1 MVEKKEDLVQN
12 DFVIDYGRIEDIGAN
27 IEPVILYHDLIKRI
41 KDYHPSEDF
50 TSIRDAYELAYS
62 AHEDQVRR
70 SGEPYIIHP
79 LYVAIILADLQMDK
93 ETIIAGILHDVVE
106 DTVITT
112 ADLERK
118 FGSDVAKLV
127 AGVTKVTKD
136 FKYSSKEEEQ
146 AVNLRNMF
154 LVMAQDIRVIIIKL
168 ADRLHNMRTLEHM
181 PPAKQYEK
189 AKETM
194 EIYAPFAQR
203 LGIGKIKVELEDLSF
218 KYLEPEEYQ
227 NLVNQMVLTKEER
240 EDYIASLVMKVKG
253 IMEDADIHAR
263 VDGRVKHL
271 FSIYRKM
278 KNQGKTLDQIYDLF
292 AVRIIVEDEED
303 IYTALGYVHKNFKPM
318 NNRFKDYIA
327 NPKENGY
334 KSIHTTVF
342 DTTDAKAPFEI
353 QIRTREMHKEAEYGI
368 ASHWKYKEESDG
380 KKVSA
385 KEVEKSDWLRSI
397 TECLEEEDNEKF
409 LSLIHNDLDI
419 FSENI
424 YCSSPKGR
432 TVELPSGSTP
442 IDFAYAIHTDVGNKM
457 VGAMVNNVLVNN
469 DYTLKNGDIVEILTN
484 NSSNGPSRDW
494 LKKVRSTQAKNK
506 INQWFKRQQKDENIV
521 RGREKV
527 AEFCKQNNIDFNTIA
542 TEEYRKRLLDNYSFK
557 DWDALL
563 AAIGHGGIKEGQ
575 AINRLLAMYDKDHPK
590 TMTNEEIIS
599 SIKNNY
605 SRTDKGGQR
614 NGIIVN
620 GTDDVEVRF
629 GKCCNPIP
637 GDEII
642 GFITRGRGVTIH
654 RRNCVNM
661 NPTLLSDED
670 KGRIIVASWQAAALE
685 GTLDNYLA
693 EITIF
698 ANERTG
704 LLYDV
709 TKVFTEADLM
719 INSLNTNLSKK
730 GVATMHMSF
739 RIRSKE
745 DLNKLCDKI
754 SQINGVIEVE
764 RTK

>member
-1 MVEKKEDLVQN
+1 MGENNNVSNEYL
-12 DFVIDYGRIEDIGAN
+12 IDYGRIEDIGAN
-27 IEPVILYHDLIKRI
+27 IEPAILYNDLIKRI

-50 TSIRDAYELAYS
+50 TSINEAYELAYN
-62 AHEDQVRR
+62 AHEDQVRKN
-70 SGEPYIIHP
+70 GEPYIIHP

-93 ETIIAGILHDVVE
+93 ETIIAGLLHDVVE
-106 DTVITT
+106 DTVFTSEDIE
-112 ADLERK
+112 AR
-118 FGSDVAKLV
+118 FGPDVAKLV

-136 FKYSSKEEEQ
+136 FKYTSKEEEQ

-154 LVMAQDIRVIIIKL
+154 LIMAQDIRVIIIKL
-168 ADRLHNMRTLEHM
+168 ADRLHNLRTLEHM
-181 PPAKQYEK
+181 PPHKQVEK

-203 LGIGKIKVELEDLSF
+203 LGISKLKVELEDLSF
-218 KYLEPEEYQ
+218 KYLEPEAYAD
-227 NLVNQMVLTKEER
+227 LVHQMVFTQEER
-240 EDYIASLVMKVKG
+240 EEYIANIVNKVKN
-253 IMEDADIHAR
+253 IMDDAEIHAK

-303 IYTALGYVHKNFKPM
+303 LYTALGYVHKNFKPM
-318 NNRFKDYIA
+318 NNRFKDYVA

-334 KSIHTTVF
+334 KSIHTTIF

-353 QIRTREMHKEAEYGI
+353 QIRTREMHVEAEYGI

-380 KKVSA
+380 KKVSY
-385 KEVEKSDWLRSI
+385 KEVEKADWLRGL

-419 FSENI
+419 FTENI

-469 DYTLKNGDIVEILTN
+469 DYSLKNGDIVEILTSN
-484 NSSNGPSRDW
+484 TSNGPSRDW

-521 RGREKV
+521 KGKEKV
-527 AEFCKQNNIDFNTIA
+527 IDYCKSKNIDIYTIIND
-542 TEEYRKRLLDNYSFK
+542 EYKKKLLDSYSFK
-557 DWDALL
+557 DWEALL
-563 AAIGHGGIKEGQ
+563 AAIGHGGIKEAQ
-575 AINRLLAMYDKDHPK
+575 VVNRIVAMYEKDHPK
-590 TMTNEEIIS
+590 ILTNEEVIE
-599 SIKNNY
+599 SIKNNA
-605 SRTDKGGQR
+605 RRAGRAGQKT
-614 NGIIVN
+614 GITVN
-620 GTDDVEVRF
+620 GTNDVEVRF

-637 GDEII
+637 GDDIV

-654 RRNCVNM
+654 RRDCVNM
-661 NPTLLSDED
+661 DFNLLTKEDRDRVIDAKWQDE
-670 KGRIIVASWQAAALE
+670 ALE
-685 GTLDNYLA
+685 GILDSYIA

-704 LLYDV
+704 LLYDI
-709 TKVFTEADLM
+709 TKVLTEKDIL
-719 INSLNTNLSKK
+719 INTLHTNISKK
-730 GVATMHMSF
+730 GVATIHLSF
-739 RIRSKE
+739 KIRSRE
-745 DLNKLCDKI
+745 DLVRLIDKLG
-754 SQINGVIEVE
+754 NIESIIEIE
-764 RTK
+764 RTKG

>member
-1 MVEKKEDLVQN
+1 MSETNKVSN

-27 IEPVILYHDLIKRI
+27 IEPSILYNDLITRI
-41 KDYHPSEDF
+41 KEYHPSEDF
-50 TSIRDAYELAYS
+50 TSIKEAYELAYS
-62 AHEDQVRR
+62 AHENQRR
-70 SGEPYIIHP
+70 KSGEPYIIHP

-93 ETIIAGILHDVVE
+93 ETIIAGLLHDVVE
-106 DTVITT
+106 DTAITKE
-112 ADLERK
+112 DIENK
-118 FGSDVAKLV
+118 FGPDVAKLV

-154 LVMAQDIRVIIIKL
+154 LIMAQDIRVIIIKL
-168 ADRLHNMRTLEHM
+168 ADRLHNLRTLEHM
-181 PPAKQYEK
+181 PPHKQVEK

-203 LGIGKIKVELEDLSF
+203 LGISKIKVELEDLSF
-218 KYLEPEEYQ
+218 KYLEPEAYED
-227 NLVNQMVLTKEER
+227 LVNQMVFTKEER
-240 EDYIASLVMKVKG
+240 EEYITNIVNKVNA
-253 IMEDADIHAR
+253 IMDEAEIHAK

-303 IYTALGYVHKNFKPM
+303 LYSALGYVHKHFKPM
-318 NNRFKDYIA
+318 NNRFKDYVA

-353 QIRTREMHKEAEYGI
+353 QIRTREMHVEAEYGI

-385 KEVEKSDWLRSI
+385 KEVEKADWLRGL

-419 FSENI
+419 FTENI

-442 IDFAYAIHTDVGNKM
+442 IDFAYAIHTNIGNTM
-457 VGAMVNNVLVNN
+457 VGALVNNVHVSN
-469 DYTLKNGDIVEILTN
+469 DYTLKNGDIVEIITSN
-484 NSSNGPSRDW
+484 NCNGPSRDW

-506 INQWFKRQQKDENIV
+506 INQWFKKQQKDENII

-527 AEFCKQNNIDFNTIA
+527 AEYCKSKNIDLNQILTD
-542 TEEYRKRLLDNYSFK
+542 EYKQRLLDNYSFK

-563 AAIGHGGIKEGQ
+563 AAVGHGGIKEGQ
-575 AINRLLAMYDKDHPK
+575 AINRILSMYEKDNPK
-590 TMTNEEIIS
+590 VYTNEEVIEHFRNNEN
-599 SIKNNY
+599 KNE
-605 SRTDKGGQR
+605 KKQLH
-614 NGIIVN
+614 NGITVN
-620 GTDDVEVRF
+620 GTNDVEVRF

-637 GDEII
+637 GDEIV

-654 RRNCVNM
+654 RKDCVNVSD
-661 NPTLLSDED
+661 TALSDED
-670 KGRIIVASWQAAALE
+670 KLRVIEADWEADALN
-685 GTLDNYLA
+685 GKLDAYRA
-693 EITIF
+693 EITVF
-698 ANERTG
+698 AKERTG
-704 LLYDV
+704 LLYDI
-709 TKVFTEADLM
+709 TKILTEKNII
-719 INSLNTNLSKK
+719 INNLYSNISKK
-730 GVATMHMSF
+730 GILTMNLSF
-739 RIRSKE
+739 RVRSNE
-745 DLNKLCDKI
+745 ELTTIIDKI
-754 SQINGVIEVE
+754 GNIDNVIEIE
-764 RTK
+764 RTKG

>member
-1 MVEKKEDLVQN
+1 MSDNKTVSN
-12 DFVIDYGRIEDIGAN
+12 DYIIDYGRIEDIGAN
-27 IEPVILYHDLIKRI
+27 IEPDVLYEDLIQRI
-41 KDYHPSEDF
+41 REYHPSEDF
-50 TSIRDAYELAYS
+50 SSIKKAYDIAGN
-62 AHEDQVRR
+62 AHQSQVRR

-93 ETIIAGILHDVVE
+93 ETIIAGLLHDVVE
-106 DTVITT
+106 DTSMTN
-112 ADLERK
+112 ADLEK
-118 FGSDVAKLV
+118 EFGPDVAKLV

-181 PPAKQYEK
+181 PPAKQIEK

-203 LGIGKIKVELEDLSF
+203 LGISKIKVELEDLSF
-218 KYLEPEEYQ
+218 KYLEPEAYEE
-227 NLVNQMVLTKEER
+227 LVNQMVFSQEER
-240 EDYIASLVMKVKG
+240 EEYISNIVAKVKK
-253 IMEDADIHAR
+253 IMEEAEIHAR

-271 FSIYRKM
+271 FSIYKKM

-292 AVRIIVEDEED
+292 AVRVIVEDEDEL
-303 IYTALGYVHKNFKPM
+303 YTVLGYVHKNFKPM
-318 NNRFKDYIA
+318 NNRFKDYVA

-380 KKVSA
+380 KKVST
-385 KEVEKSDWLRSI
+385 KEVEKSDWLRSL

-419 FSENI
+419 FTENI

-457 VGAMVNNVLVNN
+457 VGAMVNNVRVAN
-469 DYTLKNGDIVEILTN
+469 DYQLKNGDIVEIVTSN
-484 NSSNGPSRDW
+484 NSNGPSRDW

-521 RGREKV
+521 KGREKV
-527 AEFCKQNNIDFNTIA
+527 QNYCKSKNIDLNLILTDD
-542 TEEYRKRLLDNYSFK
+542 YKKSLLDNYSFK

-563 AAIGHGGIKEGQ
+563 AAIGHGGIKEVQ
-575 AINRLLAMYDKDHPK
+575 AINRLQAMYDRDHPK
-590 TMTNEEIIS
+590 TMTNEEVIE
-599 SIKNNY
+599 SIRNNEG
-605 SRTDKGGQR
+605 RGARRPIR
-614 NGIIVN
+614 NGITVN
-620 GTDDVEVRF
+620 GANDVEVRF

-637 GDEII
+637 GDDIV

-654 RRNCVNM
+654 RRDCVNM
-661 NPTLLSDED
+661 DFKILAPED
-670 KGRIIVASWQAAALE
+670 QQRVIEAEWQEEALD
-685 GTLDNYLA
+685 GVLDNFLA
-693 EITIF
+693 EITIY
-698 ANERTG
+698 ASERTG
-704 LLYDV
+704 LLYDI
-709 TKVFTEADLM
+709 TKVLTEKDIM
-719 INSLNTNLSKK
+719 ITTLHTNVSKK
-730 GVATMHMSF
+730 GVATMHLAF

-745 DLNKLCDKI
+745 DLAKLVDKI
-754 SQINGVIEVE
+754 GSIDGVIEIE
-764 RTK
+764 RAKG

>member
-1 MVEKKEDLVQN
+1 MVERKEDLVQN

-127 AGVTKVTKD
+127 AGVTKVTQD

-292 AVRIIVEDEED
+292 AVRIIVEDEDD

-385 KEVEKSDWLRSI
+385 KTGSEV
-397 TECLEEEDNEKF
+397 
-409 LSLIHNDLDI
+409 
-419 FSENI
+419 
-424 YCSSPKGR
+424 
-432 TVELPSGSTP
+432 LPS
-442 IDFAYAIHTDVGNKM
+442 V
-457 VGAMVNNVLVNN
+457 
-469 DYTLKNGDIVEILTN
+469 
-484 NSSNGPSRDW
+484 
-494 LKKVRSTQAKNK
+494 LKKRITKSSYPSF
-506 INQWFKRQQKDENIV
+506 I
-521 RGREKV
+521 
-527 AEFCKQNNIDFNTIA
+527 TI
-542 TEEYRKRLLDNYSFK
+542 L
-557 DWDALL
+557 
-563 AAIGHGGIKEGQ
+563 I
-575 AINRLLAMYDKDHPK
+575 
-590 TMTNEEIIS
+590 
-599 SIKNNY
+599 Y
-605 SRTDKGGQR
+605 SRR
-614 NGIIVN
+614 IFIVHLPREERLN
-620 GTDDVEVRF
+620 FRVAR
-629 GKCCNPIP
+629 
-637 GDEII
+637 
-642 GFITRGRGVTIH
+642 H
-654 RRNCVNM
+654 
-661 NPTLLSDED
+661 LL
-670 KGRIIVASWQAAALE
+670 I
-685 GTLDNYLA
+685 
-693 EITIF
+693 
-698 ANERTG
+698 
-704 LLYDV
+704 LLMPSIQMSE
-709 TKVFTEADLM
+709 TKWSEQWL
-719 INSLNTNLSKK
+719 
-730 GVATMHMSF
+730 TMF
-739 RIRSKE
+739 
-745 DLNKLCDKI
+745 L
-754 SQINGVIEVE
+754 
-764 RTK
+764 

>member
-1 MVEKKEDLVQN
+1 MGENNNVSNEYL
-12 DFVIDYGRIEDIGAN
+12 IDYGRIEDIGAN
-27 IEPVILYHDLIKRI
+27 IEPAILYNDLIKRI

-50 TSIRDAYELAYS
+50 TSINEAYELAYN
-62 AHEDQVRR
+62 AHEDQVRKN
-70 SGEPYIIHP
+70 GEPYIIHP

-93 ETIIAGILHDVVE
+93 ETIIAGLLHDVVE
-106 DTVITT
+106 DTVFTSEDIE
-112 ADLERK
+112 AR
-118 FGSDVAKLV
+118 FGPEVAKLV

-136 FKYSSKEEEQ
+136 FKYTSKEEEQ

-154 LVMAQDIRVIIIKL
+154 LIMAQDIRVIIIKL
-168 ADRLHNMRTLEHM
+168 ADRLHNLRTLEHM
-181 PPAKQYEK
+181 PPHKQVEK

-203 LGIGKIKVELEDLSF
+203 LGISKLKVELEDLSF
-218 KYLEPEEYQ
+218 KYLEPEAYAD
-227 NLVNQMVLTKEER
+227 LVHQMVFTQEER
-240 EDYIASLVMKVKG
+240 EEYIANIVNKVKN
-253 IMEDADIHAR
+253 IMDDAEIHAK

-303 IYTALGYVHKNFKPM
+303 LYTALGYVHKNFKPM
-318 NNRFKDYIA
+318 NNRFKDYVA

-353 QIRTREMHKEAEYGI
+353 QIRTREMHVEAEYGI

-380 KKVSA
+380 KKVSY
-385 KEVEKSDWLRSI
+385 KEVEKADWLRGL

-419 FSENI
+419 FTENI

-469 DYTLKNGDIVEILTN
+469 DYSLKNGDIVEILTSN
-484 NSSNGPSRDW
+484 TSNGPSRDW

-521 RGREKV
+521 KGKEKV
-527 AEFCKQNNIDFNTIA
+527 IDYCKSKNIDIYTIIND
-542 TEEYRKRLLDNYSFK
+542 EYKKKLLDSYSFK
-557 DWDALL
+557 DWEALL
-563 AAIGHGGIKEGQ
+563 AAIGHGGIKEAQ
-575 AINRLLAMYDKDHPK
+575 VVNRIVAMYEKDHPK
-590 TMTNEEIIS
+590 ILTNEEVIE
-599 SIKNNY
+599 SIKNNA
-605 SRTDKGGQR
+605 RRAGRAGQKT
-614 NGIIVN
+614 GITVN
-620 GTDDVEVRF
+620 GTNDVEVRF

-637 GDEII
+637 GDDIV

-654 RRNCVNM
+654 RRDCVNM
-661 NPTLLSDED
+661 DFNLLTKEDRDRVIDAKWQDE
-670 KGRIIVASWQAAALE
+670 ALE
-685 GTLDNYLA
+685 GILDSYIA

-704 LLYDV
+704 LLYDI
-709 TKVFTEADLM
+709 TKVLTEKDIL
-719 INSLNTNLSKK
+719 INTLHTNISKK
-730 GVATMHMSF
+730 GVATIHLSF
-739 RIRSKE
+739 KIRSRE
-745 DLNKLCDKI
+745 DLVRLIDKLG
-754 SQINGVIEVE
+754 NIESIIEIE
-764 RTK
+764 RTKG

>member
-1 MVEKKEDLVQN
+1 MSDSNSVSN
-12 DFVIDYGRIEDIGAN
+12 DYIIDYGRIEDIGAN
-27 IEPVILYHDLIKRI
+27 IGPDVLYNDLIKRI

-50 TSIRDAYELAYS
+50 TAIREAYELAFN
-62 AHEDQVRR
+62 AHKNQVRK

-93 ETIIAGILHDVVE
+93 ETIIAGLLHDVVE
-106 DTVITT
+106 DTVFTREDIE
-112 ADLERK
+112 ER
-118 FGSDVAKLV
+118 FGADVAKLV

-154 LVMAQDIRVIIIKL
+154 LIMAQDIRVIIIKL
-168 ADRLHNMRTLEHM
+168 ADRLHNLRTLEHM
-181 PPAKQYEK
+181 PPHKQVEK

-203 LGIGKIKVELEDLSF
+203 LGISKLKVELEDLSF
-218 KYLEPEEYQ
+218 KYLEPEAYED
-227 NLVNQMVLTKEER
+227 LVKQMVFTQEER
-240 EDYIASLVMKVKG
+240 EEYIANIVNKVKA
-253 IMEDADIHAR
+253 IMDDAEIHAK

-292 AVRIIVEDEED
+292 AVRIIVEDEEEL
-303 IYTALGYVHKNFKPM
+303 YTVLGYVHKNFKPM
-318 NNRFKDYIA
+318 NNRFKDYVA

-353 QIRTREMHKEAEYGI
+353 QIRTREMHVEAEYGI

-385 KEVEKSDWLRSI
+385 KEVEKADWLRGL

-419 FSENI
+419 FTENI

-457 VGAMVNNVLVNN
+457 VGAMVNNVRVSN
-469 DYTLKNGDIVEILTN
+469 DYSLKNGDIVEIVTSN
-484 NSSNGPSRDW
+484 QSNGPSRDW

-521 RGREKV
+521 KGKEKIL
-527 AEFCKQNNIDFNTIA
+527 EYCKSKNIDINAII
-542 TEEYRKRLLDNYSFK
+542 TEDYKKRILESYSFK

-563 AAIGHGGIKEGQ
+563 AAIGHGGIKETQ
-575 AINRLLAMYDKDHPK
+575 AVNRIVAMYEKDHPK
-590 TMTNEEIIS
+590 TLTNEEVLE
-599 SIKNNY
+599 SIKNNARHQGRNTQ
-605 SRTDKGGQR
+605 RT
-614 NGIIVN
+614 GITVN
-620 GTDDVEVRF
+620 GTNDVEVRF

-637 GDEII
+637 GDDIV

-654 RRNCVNM
+654 RRDCVNM
-661 NPTLLSDED
+661 DFNLLSEED
-670 KGRIIVASWQAAALE
+670 RNRVIDADWQEEALE
-685 GTLDNYLA
+685 GILDNYIA

-704 LLYDV
+704 LLYDI
-709 TKVFTEADLM
+709 TKVLTEKDIL
-719 INSLNTNLSKK
+719 INTLHTNISKK
-730 GVATMHMSF
+730 GVATMHLSF

-745 DLNKLCDKI
+745 DLSRLVDKLG
-754 SQINGVIEVE
+754 NIEGIIEIE
-764 RTK
+764 RTKG

>member
-1 MVEKKEDLVQN
+1 MGENNNVSNEYL
-12 DFVIDYGRIEDIGAN
+12 IDYGRIEDIGAN
-27 IEPVILYHDLIKRI
+27 IEPAILYNDLIKRI

-50 TSIRDAYELAYS
+50 TSINEAYELAYN
-62 AHEDQVRR
+62 AHEDQVRKN
-70 SGEPYIIHP
+70 GEPYIIHP

-93 ETIIAGILHDVVE
+93 ETIIAGLLHDVVE
-106 DTVITT
+106 DTVFTSEDIE
-112 ADLERK
+112 AR
-118 FGSDVAKLV
+118 FGPDVAKLV

-136 FKYSSKEEEQ
+136 FKYTSKEEEQ

-154 LVMAQDIRVIIIKL
+154 LIMAQDIRVIIIKL
-168 ADRLHNMRTLEHM
+168 ADRLHNLRTLEHM
-181 PPAKQYEK
+181 PPHKQVEK

-203 LGIGKIKVELEDLSF
+203 LGISKLKVELEDLSF
-218 KYLEPEEYQ
+218 KYLEPEAYAD
-227 NLVNQMVLTKEER
+227 LVHQMVFTQEER
-240 EDYIASLVMKVKG
+240 EEYIANIVNKVKN
-253 IMEDADIHAR
+253 IMDDAEIHAK

-303 IYTALGYVHKNFKPM
+303 LYTALGYVHKNFKPM
-318 NNRFKDYIA
+318 NNRFKDYVA

-353 QIRTREMHKEAEYGI
+353 QIRTREMHVEAEYGI

-380 KKVSA
+380 KKVSY
-385 KEVEKSDWLRSI
+385 KEVEKADWLRGL

-419 FSENI
+419 FTENI

-469 DYTLKNGDIVEILTN
+469 DYSLKNGDIVEILTSN
-484 NSSNGPSRDW
+484 TSNGPSRDW

-521 RGREKV
+521 KGKEKV
-527 AEFCKQNNIDFNTIA
+527 IDYCKSKNIDIYTIIND
-542 TEEYRKRLLDNYSFK
+542 EYKKKLLDSYSFK
-557 DWDALL
+557 DWEALL
-563 AAIGHGGIKEGQ
+563 AAIGHGGIKEAQ
-575 AINRLLAMYDKDHPK
+575 VVNRIVAMYEKDHPK
-590 TMTNEEIIS
+590 ILTNEEVIE
-599 SIKNNY
+599 SIKNNA
-605 SRTDKGGQR
+605 RRAGRAGQKT
-614 NGIIVN
+614 GITVN
-620 GTDDVEVRF
+620 GTNDVEVRF

-637 GDEII
+637 GDDIV

-654 RRNCVNM
+654 RRDCVNM
-661 NPTLLSDED
+661 DFNLLTKEDRDRVIDAKWQDE
-670 KGRIIVASWQAAALE
+670 ALE
-685 GTLDNYLA
+685 GILDSYIA

-704 LLYDV
+704 LLYDI
-709 TKVFTEADLM
+709 TKVLTEKDIL
-719 INSLNTNLSKK
+719 INTLHTNISKK
-730 GVATMHMSF
+730 GVATIHLSF
-739 RIRSKE
+739 KIRSRE
-745 DLNKLCDKI
+745 DLVRLIDKLG
-754 SQINGVIEVE
+754 NIESIIEIE
-764 RTK
+764 RTKG

>member
-1 MVEKKEDLVQN
+1 MSDSNNVSN
-12 DFVIDYGRIEDIGAN
+12 DYIIDYGRIEDIGAN
-27 IEPVILYHDLIKRI
+27 IEPDVLYEDLIQRI

-50 TSIRDAYELAYS
+50 TSIREAYELAFN
-62 AHEDQVRR
+62 AHKDQVRK

-93 ETIIAGILHDVVE
+93 ETIIAGLLHDVVE
-106 DTVITT
+106 DTVFTREDIE
-112 ADLERK
+112 ER
-118 FGSDVAKLV
+118 FGADVAKLV

-154 LVMAQDIRVIIIKL
+154 LIMAQDIRVIIIKL
-168 ADRLHNMRTLEHM
+168 ADRLHNLRTLEHM
-181 PPAKQYEK
+181 PPHKQVEK

-203 LGIGKIKVELEDLSF
+203 LGISKLKVELEDLSF
-218 KYLEPEEYQ
+218 KYLEPEAYEE
-227 NLVNQMVLTKEER
+227 LVNQMVFSQEER
-240 EDYIASLVMKVKG
+240 EEYIANIVNKVKA
-253 IMEDADIHAR
+253 IMDEAEIHAK

-292 AVRIIVEDEED
+292 AVRIIVEDEEEL
-303 IYTALGYVHKNFKPM
+303 YSVLGYVHKNFKPM
-318 NNRFKDYIA
+318 NNRFKDYVA

-353 QIRTREMHKEAEYGI
+353 QIRTREMHVEAEYGI

-385 KEVEKSDWLRSI
+385 KEVEKADWLRGL

-419 FSENI
+419 FTENI

-457 VGAMVNNVLVNN
+457 VGAMVNNVRVSN
-469 DYTLKNGDIVEILTN
+469 DYSLKNGDIVEIVTSN
-484 NSSNGPSRDW
+484 QSNGPSRDW

-506 INQWFKRQQKDENIV
+506 INQWFKRQQKEENIV
-521 RGREKV
+521 KGKEKILDY
-527 AEFCKQNNIDFNTIA
+527 CKSKNIDISTIL
-542 TEEYRKRLLDNYSFK
+542 TEEYKRRILESYSFK

-563 AAIGHGGIKEGQ
+563 AAIGHGGIKETQ
-575 AINRLLAMYDKDHPK
+575 AVNRIVAMYEKDHPK
-590 TMTNEEIIS
+590 TFTNEEVLA
-599 SIKNNY
+599 SIKNNRGHQG
-605 SRTDKGGQR
+605 RTGQR
-614 NGIIVN
+614 TGITVN
-620 GTDDVEVRF
+620 GTNDVEVRF

-637 GDEII
+637 GDDIV

-654 RRNCVNM
+654 RRDCVNM
-661 NPTLLSDED
+661 DFKLLTEED
-670 KGRIIVASWQAAALE
+670 RNRVIDADWQEEALE
-685 GTLDNYLA
+685 GVLDNYIA
-693 EITIF
+693 EVTIF

-704 LLYDV
+704 LLYDI
-709 TKVFTEADLM
+709 TKVLTEKDIL
-719 INSLNTNLSKK
+719 INKLHTNVSKK
-730 GVATMHMSF
+730 GIATMHLSF
-739 RIRSKE
+739 SIRSKG
-745 DLNKLCDKI
+745 DLTHLVDKLGNIDGI
-754 SQINGVIEVE
+754 IEIE
-764 RTK
+764 RTKG